1 MENVQ
6 SFIQAAK
13 KYGVP
18 DEEMFLTPDLFE
30 GRNLSQV
37 WTGYSVIF
45 SFYVLQL
52 GPGWPVSLLPGQS
65 NTETPRVLRSLPGPQ
80 DGRQER
86 EELHG
91 GADQAGQG
99 RDGGAPVWVQQ
110 GSLSVGPWRDGKHQA
125 YVNCQVSTRALRHS
139 DTGRLFYYTPHY

>member
-37 WTGYSVIF
+37 SEENF
-45 SFYVLQL
+45 SFNNQSKTSS
-52 GPGWPVSLLPGQS
+52 PGRSLPLLPGQS
-65 NTETPRVLRSLPGPQ
+65 DPEAPGVLRPLPRAQ

-86 EELHG
+86 AELHG
-91 GADQAGQG
+91 GADQTGQG
-99 RDGGAPVWVQQ
+99 RDGGAPVGV
-110 GSLSVGPWRDGKHQA
+110 
-125 YVNCQVSTRALRHS
+125 
-139 DTGRLFYYTPHY
+139 

>member
-1 MENVQ
+1 MIFTIILITIVPQGPAFMLMENVQ

-45 SFYVLQL
+45 PS
-52 GPGWPVSLLPGQS
+52 
-65 NTETPRVLRSLPGPQ
+65 
-80 DGRQER
+80 
-86 EELHG
+86 
-91 GADQAGQG
+91 
-99 RDGGAPVWVQQ
+99 
-110 GSLSVGPWRDGKHQA
+110 
-125 YVNCQVSTRALRHS
+125 
-139 DTGRLFYYTPHY
+139 